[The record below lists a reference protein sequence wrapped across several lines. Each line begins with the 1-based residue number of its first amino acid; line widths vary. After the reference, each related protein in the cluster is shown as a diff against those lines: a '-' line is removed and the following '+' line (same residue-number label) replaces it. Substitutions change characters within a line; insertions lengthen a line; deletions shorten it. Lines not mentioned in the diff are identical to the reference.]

1 MRVRSVRNGFFTAA
15 AVVGLALA
23 APAHSPAQVSF
34 GVNIGGPA
42 PVCPYGYYGYA
53 PYNCAP
59 YGYYGREWFNG
70 GTFIGAGP
78 WFHGHSGFYGPVNHD
93 YDPRYG
99 YHGAYPAQGSH
110 FEHGHD
116 FHDFHGNDWH
126 GSYGEG
132 HHEGFH
138 GGHPPR

>member
-1 MRVRSVRNGFFTAA
+1 MNKLRLSLLAGAAALALTAA
-15 AVVGLALA
+15 A
-23 APAHSPAQVSF
+23 PRSQAQVSF

-70 GTFIGAGP
+70 GAFVGAGP
-78 WFHGHSGFYGPVNHD
+78 WYRGRPGWYGPVNHD

-99 YHGAYPAQGSH
+99 YHGGYPGHNDH
-110 FEHGHD
+110 FDRGHD

-126 GSYGEG
+126 GVHGEG

-138 GGHPPR
+138 GGHPQR